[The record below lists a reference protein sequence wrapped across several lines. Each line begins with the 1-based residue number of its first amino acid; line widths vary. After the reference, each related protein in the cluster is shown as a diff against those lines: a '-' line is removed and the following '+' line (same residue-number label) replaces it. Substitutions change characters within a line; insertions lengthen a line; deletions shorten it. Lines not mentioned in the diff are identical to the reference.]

1 MLKERLACVGK
12 QLKCTVSLV
21 DVLFRWPMQPYSFFV
36 MLQNISQ
43 DLQNYDHVEKKIYS
57 VKESNL
63 PQSRIKF
70 KKRFWETVQKVK
82 GKLIYISAI
91 FLSLTHLPSP
101 SYLPSSLFISLSLS
115 LALSLT
121 HSPTHSSLDLSLSL
135 PTSLILPQ
143 RQTETSCNCVSTQ
156 GMLTSFDDAINSF

>member
-70 KKRFWETVQKVK
+70 KKRFWETVEKVIR
-82 GKLIYISAI
+82 GNGLHISY
-91 FLSLTHLPSP
+91 FLKSYASAKSP
-101 SYLPSSLFISLSLS
+101 
-115 LALSLT
+115 
-121 HSPTHSSLDLSLSL
+121 
-135 PTSLILPQ
+135 
-143 RQTETSCNCVSTQ
+143 
-156 GMLTSFDDAINSF
+156 

>member
-12 QLKCTVSLV
+12 QLKCTGSLV
-21 DVLFRWPMQPYSFFV
+21 DVLFRSPMQPCSFFV

-121 HSPTHSSLDLSLSL
+121 HSPTHSSLGLSLSL
-135 PTSLILPQ
+135 PTSLILP
-143 RQTETSCNCVSTQ
+143 
-156 GMLTSFDDAINSF
+156 